1 MAYRIE
7 PFPMALHDLR
17 SFVAFLNAV
26 LCTVLWHDKI
36 SPNLEHHV
44 VSLQ

>member
-17 SFVAFLNAV
+17 SFVGSFVYSFVA
-26 LCTVLWHDKI
+26 
-36 SPNLEHHV
+36 
-44 VSLQ
+44 